1 MNLPA
6 NPFARA
12 LKSRDKQIGL
22 WISLA
27 SNIAA
32 EVTAHAGFD
41 WALIDME
48 HAPNDYRSVLGQLQ
62 VFAGSD
68 TTALVRVEWND
79 TVAVKKLLDIGAQGL
94 LFPMIQSVEEAR
106 RAVAATR
113 YPPKGVR
120 GVSGTTRATRYGRV
134 KDYLARVEEETAVL
148 LQVETQAALDAAE
161 DIAAVDGV
169 DGIFFGPADI
179 GADMGLLGN
188 PMHPD
193 IWARIRPVAKALMA
207 RGMPVGTLVT
217 DPGFAAEL
225 MDEGFT
231 FVACGL
237 DTGLLARASDKLL
250 ADVKAHM

>member
-134 KDYLARVEEETAVL
+134 KDYLARVEEETAIL

>member
-68 TTALVRVEWND
+68 TTALVRVEWNN

-134 KDYLARVEEETAVL
+134 KDYLARVEEGRRSCCRSKPRPRWTRRKISPRSMVLTASSSDL
-148 LQVETQAALDAAE
+148 PISA
-161 DIAAVDGV
+161 
-169 DGIFFGPADI
+169 P
-179 GADMGLLGN
+179 
-188 PMHPD
+188 
-193 IWARIRPVAKALMA
+193 IWASWATRCTPISGPVSAPSQ
-207 RGMPVGTLVT
+207 R
-217 DPGFAAEL
+217 
-225 MDEGFT
+225 
-231 FVACGL
+231 
-237 DTGLLARASDKLL
+237 R
-250 ADVKAHM
+250 

>member
-68 TTALVRVEWND
+68 TTALVRVEWNN

-134 KDYLARVEEETAVL
+134 KDYLARVEEETAIL